1 MDSDAL
7 MQRLLTAI
15 GHDMRQPLH
24 ALLLYLAALDRR
36 VKDDDARAVL
46 DKADRAA
53 QSLAAMF
60 DTLTTYAR
68 IETNKIAPDITE
80 GPLQPLFE
88 ELATRPGI
96 QAAPTQLRVRSDAAL
111 LAIIL
116 QNLAS
121 NAVVHGGGKAE
132 LSATERDSAVEI
144 AVGDNGPGITA
155 VDQERIF
162 APFTRLDGAPADGLG
177 LGLTIAQR
185 LAALLGHEL
194 MVQSSP
200 GAGATFILRAARA

>member
-1 MDSDAL
+1 MDSEAL

-53 QSLAAMF
+53 RALAAMF

-68 IETNKIAPDITE
+68 IETNKVVPDVAAA
-80 GPLQPLFE
+80 PLQPLFDD
-88 ELATRPGI
+88 LAAQPGI
-96 QAAPTQLRVRSDAAL
+96 HASPTPLSVRSDPAL

-116 QNLAS
+116 QSLTS
-121 NAVVHGGGKAE
+121 NAVIHGGGEAR
-132 LSATERDSAVEI
+132 LSAAVRDGGVDI
-144 AVGDNGPGITA
+144 TVGDAGPGIA
-155 VDQERIF
+155 ADNQERIF

-177 LGLTIAQR
+177 LGLTIARR
-185 LAALLGHEL
+185 LAAMLGHEL
-194 MVQSSP
+194 TVQSSP
-200 GAGATFILRAARA
+200 GAGASFTLRAPPA

>member
-1 MDSDAL
+1 MDSDAV

-24 ALLLYLAALDRR
+24 ALMLYLSALDRR

-53 QSLAAMF
+53 QALAAMF

-68 IETNKIAPDITE
+68 IETNRLAPDITE
-80 GPLQPLFE
+80 TPLQPLFDD
-88 ELATRPGI
+88 LVTRPGI
-96 QAAPTQLRVRSDAAL
+96 QAGPTQLRARSDPAL

-116 QNLAS
+116 QSLAS
-121 NAVVHGGGKAE
+121 NAVIHGGGQAK
-132 LSATERDSAVEI
+132 LDATERDGAVEI
-144 AVGDNGPGITA
+144 AVSDNGPGISA
-155 VDQERIF
+155 ADQECIF

-185 LAALLGHEL
+185 LAELLGHEL
-194 MVQSSP
+194 TVQSSP
-200 GAGATFILRAARA
+200 GAGATFFVRAPRA